1 MPRVIL
7 TERFDWRVP
16 GKRAMMSWP
25 PGEHL
30 LTTAQAAAAKE
41 AGVSRPV
48 PKRERPDDA
57 D

>member
-7 TERFDWRVP
+7 SERFDWRIP

-25 PGEHL
+25 PGEHM
-30 LTTAQAAAAKE
+30 LTTAQAEAAKV
-41 AGVSRPV
+41 AGVARPV